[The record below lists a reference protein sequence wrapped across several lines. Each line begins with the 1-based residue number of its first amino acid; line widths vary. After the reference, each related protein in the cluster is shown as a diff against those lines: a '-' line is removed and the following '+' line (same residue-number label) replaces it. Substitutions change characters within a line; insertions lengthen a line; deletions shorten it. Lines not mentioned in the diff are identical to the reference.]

1 MSSKTLEGCTSQ
13 PRCQQPASHAC
24 IHVCVCVCM
33 CVFVFVYVCVCMVCT
48 AVCQLGFSGKTNVR

>member
-24 IHVCVCVCM
+24 MSVCVCM
-33 CVFVFVYVCVCMVCT
+33 CVFVFVYVCVYGMYSGLSV
-48 AVCQLGFSGKTNVR
+48 GFFG